1 MTDLEEKELMVQ
13 LGRSFYE
20 RGYTVGGAGN
30 LSVRLDENRVLVTP
44 TGSSLG
50 RLKA

>member
-1 MTDLEEKELMVQ
+1 MTELEQKELMVS

-30 LSVRLDENRVLVTP
+30 LSALMKNASWLRRPVLP
-44 TGSSLG
+44 
-50 RLKA
+50 